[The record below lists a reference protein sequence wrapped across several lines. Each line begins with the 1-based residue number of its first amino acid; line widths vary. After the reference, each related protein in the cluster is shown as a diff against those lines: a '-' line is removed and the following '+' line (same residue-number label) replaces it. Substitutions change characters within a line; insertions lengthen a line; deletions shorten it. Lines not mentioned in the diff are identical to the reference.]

1 MNSTVF
7 WFTACNQLFYLSKR
21 SKKKRDLFAFICPN
35 SRNFKCHYMVLLSYA
50 YGDPDW
56 NDSSAYKIQN
66 WTVVDNPDVQ
76 LHNRMPEDGA
86 RLAETYG
93 RKEIGFR

>member
-1 MNSTVF
+1 
-7 WFTACNQLFYLSKR
+7 
-21 SKKKRDLFAFICPN
+21 
-35 SRNFKCHYMVLLSYA
+35 MVLLSYA